1 MSAYEDDN
9 EDMFEEYQR
18 YVRVNPGIPEDYDTW
33 LQAETAGQRRK
44 SRKPKPKK
52 FTDFGD

>member
-33 LQAETAGQRRK
+33 LQTETAGQRRK